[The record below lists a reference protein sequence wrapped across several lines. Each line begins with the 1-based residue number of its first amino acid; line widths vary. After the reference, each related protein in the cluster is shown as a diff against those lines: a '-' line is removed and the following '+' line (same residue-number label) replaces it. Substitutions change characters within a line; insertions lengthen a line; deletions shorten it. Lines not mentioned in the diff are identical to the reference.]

1 MEKPKRV
8 LVAGDWDADGI
19 VSAALLVY
27 TQEKLSLYPLK
38 SVSIVDRV
46 PVDPD
51 RLRYMLNSISAPY
64 DLAVFLDLPYVPYTG
79 NVLKMMKQ
87 HFGVG
92 KIMYVD
98 HHLST
103 LQHEEELRQI
113 VDVLLVDHRQPTV
126 GLLMD
131 ELSKNGIRVHKRLE
145 SFATAVRY
153 MDAGKRVPP
162 EYMKIFEITKM
173 ISKALTAV
181 RDDELWVKIVNW
193 LADPTPLPMPLD
205 EQVMARVK
213 EVIDKRDSE
222 LREVAMSLAIEA
234 VKVGDLRFVDARKK
248 WKKRGATALASK
260 LASILRAPVA
270 LLVDT
275 NKNHSLLVI
284 KASRGRAYRIAKYL
298 VGEGVAYDIA
308 GHPNLAIVR
317 VEKEIDKKTI
327 LDALQQALFYTA

>member
-64 DLAVFLDLPYVPYTG
+64 DLVVFLDLPYVPYTG

-145 SFATAVRY
+145 SFAMAVRY

-162 EYMKIFEITKM
+162 EYMKIFEITKT

-284 KASRGRAYRIAKYL
+284 KASRGRAYRMAKYL

-317 VEKEIDKKTI
+317 VEKEIDKKTV